1 MHNGNPKGFGSSAS
15 PKGKAPVRVRIQF
28 QTSATPIENMS
39 RSFVDDVF
47 RSVPATVKTG
57 RLEGKNTTLL

>member
-15 PKGKAPVRVRIQF
+15 PKGKAPVRGYNSRQVPLLIQ
-28 QTSATPIENMS
+28 NMS
-39 RSFVDDVF
+39 RLFVDDVF